1 MLNIKEPI
9 SKMDKI
15 LQLSMKS
22 RKPRKYQKTLNQLS
36 RNYKGRLQQ
45 KNVSLHKLWKKI
57 IRKRRN
63 QMT

>member
-9 SKMDKI
+9 SKMDNI

-45 KNVSLHKLWKKI
+45 KNVSLPKLRRKI
-57 IRKRRN
+57 KRKRRK